1 MKTLFFEEA
10 LNSPKANLTVKLDV
24 GSLRVQT
31 HDKPL
36 ILVEAKVK
44 KSTVEVSRDGD
55 DVTVTAKAKRK
66 FDWLSLFGSNARA
79 ELTITVPPE
88 CALLLKTATGS
99 VRVSD
104 VQAPVVIKTATGS
117 AQLSN
122 LGGPIEAA
130 VATGKLSYEGALSAD
145 DHQFKVVTGSVRL
158 ALTDEPDVE
167 LSAKTVTGSIRCG
180 FPLQNEQRQRQ
191 FVGGKLRGE
200 LGSGMGELKVTAVT
214 GSVTIQDQR
223 RKTNDQQTV
232 SKEKALA

>member
-24 GSLRVQT
+24 GTLRVQT

-44 KSTVEVSRDGD
+44 KSTVEVTRDGD

-66 FDWLSLFGSNARA
+66 FNWLSLFSSNARA

-104 VQAPVVIKTATGS
+104 VQAAVVIKTATGS
-117 AQLSN
+117 VQLSN

-130 VATGKLSYEGALSAD
+130 VVTGKLSYEGALSAD

-158 ALTDEPDVE
+158 SLTDEPDVE
-167 LSAKTVTGSIRCG
+167 LSAKTVTGSIRCD
-180 FPLQNEQRQRQ
+180 FPLHNEQRQRE

-200 LGSGMGELKVTAVT
+200 LGNGMGELKITAVT
-214 GSVTIQDQR
+214 GSVAIEDK
-223 RKTNDQQTV
+223 RKVKDEIKV
-232 SKEKALA
+232 SKEEAFA